1 MSSMRGFT
9 LLEVLVA
16 LFIVAIGMLG
26 AVGLQAYSHR
36 AAFEAYQRAQALILV
51 RDMADRIQSNRS
63 VVNCFAV
70 TTDPT
75 GTPFVGT
82 AGSGYLAGGNLPC
95 AAAIAGY
102 AQAQQ
107 GLTEWDAALKG
118 AGEVLGGAKVG
129 TMVGARGCISA
140 TADPATGM
148 LVYTVAVAW
157 QGDAPLFAITDPQN
171 PPRPAV
177 ACGEGLYGNEAQRRV
192 VWTTFRVANLK
203 A

>member
-16 LFIVAIGMLG
+16 MFIVAIGILG
-26 AVGLQAYSHR
+26 AVGLQAYAHR
-36 AAFEAYQRAQALILV
+36 TEFEAYQRAQALILV
-51 RDMADRIQSNRS
+51 RDMVDRIQANRS
-63 VVNCFAV
+63 LIDCFALTV
-70 TTDPT
+70 APT

-82 AGSGYLAGGNLPC
+82 AGSGSLAGATLPC
-95 AAAIAGY
+95 SAVIAGY
-102 AQAQQ
+102 AEAQQ
-107 GLTEWDAALKG
+107 ALTQWDAALKG
-118 AGEVLGGAKVG
+118 AGEVLGGTNVG

-157 QGDAPLFAITDPQN
+157 QGDAPLFVITDPQD

-177 ACGEGLYGNEAQRRV
+177 ACGQGLYGNEAQRRV
-192 VWTTFRVANLK
+192 VWVTFRVANLK